1 MGGVGEED
9 GDDVSDEMFVLIEI
23 MVCEFAVLLHL
34 SETLKEKVLTRR

>member
-23 MVCEFAVLLHL
+23 MVVVRDDDDGSDDGAEDGVGG
-34 SETLKEKVLTRR
+34 